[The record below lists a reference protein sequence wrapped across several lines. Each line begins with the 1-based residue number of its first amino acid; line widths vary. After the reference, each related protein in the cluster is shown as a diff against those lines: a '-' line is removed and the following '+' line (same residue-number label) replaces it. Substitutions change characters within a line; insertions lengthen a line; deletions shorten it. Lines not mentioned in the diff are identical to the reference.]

1 MKLLR
6 LFGWTISFLSVIYVF
21 GKISHT
27 EIDFTKLF
35 DLSSIAFLILALAFH
50 IFSLFILARSYH
62 SILNLCQNTP
72 GMRIDYMNF
81 YAKTNLAK
89 YLPGNVMHLVNRNVS
104 ASTVG
109 TSQGSILMG
118 TILEI
123 TFVLT
128 ATTLLIVFIKP
139 DQATVLIPWI
149 SPLTITIVVS
159 LFFSAILFIG
169 FQIKKRQTQIKFN
182 VNLIL
187 KILSL
192 IILYMLVMI
201 FQALVPVVI
210 AFFIIKLPMQAF
222 VLRDIFTGFLISW
235 TAGFLTIGA
244 PGGIGVREAV
254 FCSLIQGMPQ
264 ASLLF
269 ISIVQRFVNVLG
281 DVVFFL
287 ILFIMANIRSIT
299 NNFSR
304 RR

>member
-6 LFGWTISFLSVIYVF
+6 IIGWAISILSIIYVF
-21 GKISHT
+21 DKIVHT
-27 EIDFTKLF
+27 EINFTSLF
-35 DLSSIAFLILALAFH
+35 DLSSIAFLVLVLAFH

-62 SILNLCQNTP
+62 IILKLGTDTV
-72 GMRIDYMNF
+72 GTKIDYINF

-89 YLPGNVMHLVNRNVS
+89 YLPGNVMHLVDRNVS

-109 TSQGSILMG
+109 ASQGSILMG
-118 TILEI
+118 TIFEI

-128 ATTLLIVFIKP
+128 ATTLLIFFIKP
-139 DQATVLIPWI
+139 EQATILTPWV

-159 LFFSAILFIG
+159 LFLGAILFIG
-169 FQIKKRQTQIKFN
+169 FQIKRRQIQIKFS
-182 VNLIL
+182 VNLFF

-210 AFFIIKLPMQAF
+210 ALFILKMPMQAS
-222 VLRDIFTGFLISW
+222 VSKEIFNGFLISW
-235 TAGFLTIGA
+235 TAGFLTLGA

-254 FCSLIQGMPQ
+254 FCSLIQDMPQ

-269 ISIVQRFVNVLG
+269 IGIVQRFVNVLG

-287 ILFIMANIRSIT
+287 ILFIMANTRSIP
-299 NNFSR
+299 NNFSGR
-304 RR
+304 